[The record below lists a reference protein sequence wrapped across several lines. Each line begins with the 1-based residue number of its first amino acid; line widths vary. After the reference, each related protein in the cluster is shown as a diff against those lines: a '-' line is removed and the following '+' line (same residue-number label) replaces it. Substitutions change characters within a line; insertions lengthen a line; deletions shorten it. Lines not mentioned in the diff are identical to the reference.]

1 METMEELT
9 RKIYTD
15 FIITS
20 KNNKSLKRYFSSL
33 KRHLQ
38 KPWTIDISQYEDKDT
53 FRIVLDA
60 FCVKSFLF
68 EDKVLGKTLS
78 AKLFIGLTSTEIR
91 LLKFEIDHDVS
102 EEHLLEIMGF
112 VLDAFHESVLKT
124 STHYK
129 DFNHDFQFGGP
140 TDENW
145 LSIDIRDS
153 RTIKLYSEK
162 EKKTYFLSSTEKTII
177 DSTEISY
184 VAPNSISVSLSLMK
198 KSLKKAKSIYAT
210 IIPKSKNNKR
220 KIGIDIRSDLY
231 DFFEEIQTSIIFSY
245 IAVEAFSNA
254 AIPENFEYEKFNEKG
269 IKEIWSKSNIE
280 RWMTTSEKVGIL
292 LPKILNSSDV
302 KQEPFWPT
310 FKSLEKLRNE
320 IVHQKTVQSETALDT
335 AIYSKMLDQSIFNII
350 ESSIQV
356 IDFYYKLNNAH
367 PYFPLGLGIAKF
379 QIEKIESMEKHF
391 KILEE

>member
-1 METMEELT
+1 MGELT

-15 FIITS
+15 FIITPKS
-20 KNNKSLKRYFSSL
+20 NKSLKRYFGSL

-38 KPWTIDISQYEDKDT
+38 NPWTIDNSEYIDKDT
-53 FRIVLDA
+53 FRIVLET

-68 EDKVLGKTLS
+68 QDKVLEKTLS
-78 AKLFIGLTSTEIR
+78 AKLFIGLTSNDIR
-91 LLKFEIDHDVS
+91 LLKFEIDHEVS
-102 EEHLLEIMGF
+102 KEHLLEIIGF
-112 VLDAFHESVLKT
+112 VLDSFHESVLKT
-124 STHYK
+124 STHYN

-145 LSIDIRDS
+145 LSKDIRDS

-162 EKKTYFLSSTEKTII
+162 EKKTYFLASTEKIII
-177 DSTEISY
+177 DSKEISY

-198 KSLKKAKSIYAT
+198 KSLKKAKSIYAK
-210 IIPKSKNNKR
+210 IIPKFKNNK
-220 KIGIDIRSDLY
+220 KIGIDATSDLY

-254 AIPENFEYEKFNEKG
+254 AIPEDFEHEKFNEKG

-302 KQEPFWPT
+302 KQEPFWHT
-310 FKSLEKLRNE
+310 FKNLEKLRNE
-320 IVHQKTVQSETALDT
+320 IVHQKTVQKETALDT
-335 AIYSKMLDQSIFNII
+335 AIYSKMLDQNIFNII
-350 ESSIQV
+350 ESSIEV

-391 KILEE
+391 KILED